1 MFPYL
6 EQIKKLFTL
15 GNVATAGFVGLF
27 LYIINPGISLD
38 SLFESKDDEGE
49 IPQVI
54 ADLVVR
60 EARIWTGNQYRPW
73 AEAMAV
79 SADTIIALGTTKYI
93 NELIGKD
100 TQIVESNGM
109 MVTPGFIDSH
119 VHFLEL
125 GVGLSSIQ
133 LRDANSKE
141 EFVTRIA
148 EYVSNLK
155 LGNWMIGAGWDHTLW
170 GGELPDKSWIDDV
183 TPNNPVWL
191 S

>member
-1 MFPYL
+1 
-6 EQIKKLFTL
+6 
-15 GNVATAGFVGLF
+15 
-27 LYIINPGISLD
+27 
-38 SLFESKDDEGE
+38 
-49 IPQVI
+49 
-54 ADLVVR
+54 
-60 EARIWTGNQYRPW
+60 
-73 AEAMAV
+73 MAV

-93 NELIGKD
+93 NELIGKN
-100 TQIVESNGM
+100 TQIVDSNGM

-141 EFVTRIA
+141 EFGTRIA

-155 LGNWMIGAGWDHTLW
+155 PGNWMIGAGWDHTLW
-170 GGELPDKSWIDDV
+170 GGELPNKSWIDDV